1 VEAKS
6 GIKVLV
12 ADDSVLMR
20 ILIKD
25 ILEEDP
31 DIKVIAQ
38 AKDSKEALDLCRL
51 FKPDVVLMDMNMG
64 EYDGI
69 YGVKKIMENCP
80 TPIIILS
87 AMGNSDMDPILE
99 ALSLGAIDYL
109 NKPVSNN
116 VNIREVGEPLILK
129 VKEAAK
135 VRISKLVDPRRGTQV
150 NINPHSF
157 SDQLNYDIIVIGS
170 STGGPS
176 AVEKVITNLP
186 GNLSIPVLIAQH
198 MPSNFVPSF
207 ANRLDALTPLNVVMA
222 RKDDPV
228 EKGTILI
235 APGSRNIIVR
245 RENDKVVIDYT
256 NQRYKDFNFPS
267 VTGLMESVAE
277 VYGNRC
283 IGVILTGMGK
293 DGTEGMKAIHAA
305 GGYTIAQ
312 NEESCVVFGMPR
324 AAIAEGCVRQIV
336 PLNEIGGFLVSCLS

>member
-1 VEAKS
+1 METNKS
-6 GIKVLV
+6 IKVLV

-25 ILEEDP
+25 ILEEDSE
-31 DIKVIAQ
+31 IKVIAQ
-38 AKDSKEALDLCRL
+38 AKDSKEALELCTL
-51 FKPDVVLMDMNMG
+51 LKPDVVLLDMNMG

-69 YGVKKIMENCP
+69 YGVKKIMQNCP

-87 AMGNSDMDPILE
+87 AMGNSDMEPILD
-99 ALSLGAIDYL
+99 ALSLGAVDYL

-116 VNIREVGEPLILK
+116 VNIREVGAPLISK

-135 VRISKLVDPRRGTQV
+135 IHIAKVSEPSKIV
-150 NINPHSF
+150 NVNPHSF
-157 SDQLNYDIIVIGS
+157 SEQLNYDVIVIGS

-186 GNLSIPVLIAQH
+186 GNLNIPVLIAQH

-207 ANRLDALTPLNVVMA
+207 ANRLDALTPLSVTMA
-222 RKDDPV
+222 RKDDVV
-228 EKGTILI
+228 EKGNILI
-235 APGSRNIIVR
+235 APGSRNIIVK
-245 RENDKVVIDYT
+245 RENNKVVIDYT

-293 DGTEGMKAIHAA
+293 DGTDGMKAIFDA

-324 AAIAEGCVRQIV
+324 SAIAEGCVKQIV

>member
-1 VEAKS
+1 
-6 GIKVLV
+6 
-12 ADDSVLMR
+12 
-20 ILIKD
+20 
-25 ILEEDP
+25 
-31 DIKVIAQ
+31 
-38 AKDSKEALDLCRL
+38 
-51 FKPDVVLMDMNMG
+51 MNMG

-87 AMGNSDMDPILE
+87 AMGNSDMEPILD
-99 ALSLGAIDYL
+99 ALSLGAVDYL

-116 VNIREVGEPLILK
+116 VNIREVGAPLILK

-135 VRISKLVDPRRGTQV
+135 VHISKVLVAPKIMNV
-150 NINPHSF
+150 NPHSF
-157 SDQLNYDIIVIGS
+157 SDQLNYDVIVIGS

-186 GNLSIPVLIAQH
+186 GNLNIPVLIAQH

-207 ANRLDALTPLNVVMA
+207 ANRLDALTPLSVTMA
-222 RKDDPV
+222 RKDDVV
-228 EKGTILI
+228 EKGSILI
-235 APGSRNIIVR
+235 APGSRNIIVK
-245 RENDKVVIDYT
+245 RENNKVVIDYT

-277 VYGNRC
+277 VYGSRC

-293 DGTEGMKAIHAA
+293 DGTEGMKAINDA

-324 AAIAEGCVRQIV
+324 SAIAEGCIKQIV

>member
-1 VEAKS
+1 MESKGS
-6 GIKVLV
+6 IKVLV

-31 DIKVIAQ
+31 DIVVVAQ
-38 AKDSKEALDLCRL
+38 AKDSKEALDLCNV

-64 EYDGI
+64 AYDGI
-69 YGVKKIMENCP
+69 YGVRKIMESCP

-87 AMGNSDMDPILE
+87 AMGNLDMDPILE

-109 NKPVSNN
+109 NKPVNNN
-116 VNIREVGEPLILK
+116 VNIRDVGEPLILK

-135 VRISKLVDPRRGTQV
+135 IRISKTVSPANILNV

-157 SDQLNYDIIVIGS
+157 GERLNYDVIVIGS

-186 GNLSIPVLIAQH
+186 GNLNIPVLIAQH

-207 ANRLDALTPLNVVMA
+207 ASRLDALTPLKVSMA
-222 RKDDPV
+222 RKDDQL
-228 EKGTILI
+228 EKGVVLI
-235 APGSRNIIVR
+235 APGSRNIIVK

-277 VYGNRC
+277 VYGSRC

-293 DGTEGMKAIHAA
+293 DGTDGMKAIYKA

-324 AAIAEGCVRQIV
+324 AAIAEGCIRQIV